1 MAGQQNSKIGYQA
14 VGTSIQ
20 LPRDYCVAELPD
32 WRAVHFS
39 LILPMPR
46 LKVSDFGPGWKLGRF
61 NGIKRISSAVW
72 DEDADKY
79 VAPEMC
85 LPDPVP
91 DSLEDLDGTTKKEF
105 FDHTPRAFYES
116 AKQRFKEPLRSS
128 VAGIIS
134 DGPAITGE
142 RRYEHYLAG
151 RPERITRALKFPF
164 KNDCSQ
170 CLGDNNYEFVKKDQ
184 WDHVDHAVDMKPCE
198 VLLPQ
203 YSEIGGKVQLLC
215 AEYVDYEEPCHKEE
229 DHPCSGQNSST
240 VLVLHVVAENC
251 SSAQLDDI
259 SQSLRRPRNT
269 VHVEGEGQRVAL
281 LSRFCDHAFSVLPLP
296 ADASL
301 KMERGGYISATGEC
315 FEQRSTSMRPFTV
328 VCAVPAKKID
338 TRPRL
343 IEKFESSWSEAD
355 MWAWRLSTG
364 ADKYYEGLPLLDEV
378 HLSKTKTASYNYWT
392 IHNSGDGM
400 AVVRTAEPSPEDNKL
415 WMLAGTRFVDLALL
429 VRRSG
434 RYLSELSERLRRI
447 RFVGDEV
454 EKILLSQEIDEK
466 DVAEANENL
475 SASLSRFQDLQRD
488 LIEFR
493 DRLWFEHV
501 AGRDVDT
508 IVLNALQTST
518 GVKHQFDDVSREIE
532 LRKDVYS
539 TQYQALKIL
548 AQERLEK
555 QDQARQKQLDN
566 STQFLGFAAVVLA
579 VPPILETVPFAEDSW
594 QPFGYSVL
602 IIVVLTLVLI
612 WYWRRNHKS

>member
-1 MAGQQNSKIGYQA
+1 
-14 VGTSIQ
+14 
-20 LPRDYCVAELPD
+20 
-32 WRAVHFS
+32 
-39 LILPMPR
+39 
-46 LKVSDFGPGWKLGRF
+46 
-61 NGIKRISSAVW
+61 
-72 DEDADKY
+72 
-79 VAPEMC
+79 
-85 LPDPVP
+85 
-91 DSLEDLDGTTKKEF
+91 
-105 FDHTPRAFYES
+105 
-116 AKQRFKEPLRSS
+116 
-128 VAGIIS
+128 
-134 DGPAITGE
+134 
-142 RRYEHYLAG
+142 
-151 RPERITRALKFPF
+151 
-164 KNDCSQ
+164 
-170 CLGDNNYEFVKKDQ
+170 
-184 WDHVDHAVDMKPCE
+184 
-198 VLLPQ
+198 
-203 YSEIGGKVQLLC
+203 
-215 AEYVDYEEPCHKEE
+215 
-229 DHPCSGQNSST
+229 
-240 VLVLHVVAENC
+240 
-251 SSAQLDDI
+251 
-259 SQSLRRPRNT
+259 
-269 VHVEGEGQRVAL
+269 
-281 LSRFCDHAFSVLPLP
+281 
-296 ADASL
+296 
-301 KMERGGYISATGEC
+301 
-315 FEQRSTSMRPFTV
+315 
-328 VCAVPAKKID
+328 
-338 TRPRL
+338 
-343 IEKFESSWSEAD
+343 
-355 MWAWRLSTG
+355 
-364 ADKYYEGLPLLDEV
+364 
-378 HLSKTKTASYNYWT
+378 
-392 IHNSGDGM
+392 M
-400 AVVRTAEPSPEDNKL
+400 AVVSTAEPSPEDNKL

-447 RFVGDEV
+447 RFVEDEV